1 MPRFPIN
8 AYIFSM
14 HTAFVC
20 VLFVVTTARGDLIE
34 TFSVGQGAESAEIQ
48 FDFTNG
54 NTYVYNVHFS
64 GDAITGRDV
73 FDVII
78 NAQPEFFNFEIQVY
92 DWGQFLTGVFIG
104 NDADTGDGSEPPYLN
119 YWHYWTAEF
128 ENSWE
133 YSMIGF
139 TDRLLENGSRDAWVF
154 GTDVA
159 PAVVPAPATIFALPF
174 LLTLTRTRRRA

>member
-1 MPRFPIN
+1 MSF
-8 AYIFSM
+8 M
-14 HTAFVC
+14 
-20 VLFVVTTARGDLIE
+20 
-34 TFSVGQGAESAEIQ
+34 
-48 FDFTNG
+48 
-54 NTYVYNVHFS
+54 
-64 GDAITGRDV
+64 
-73 FDVII
+73 
-78 NAQPEFFNFEIQVY
+78 NAQPEFFNFQIQVY

-159 PAVVPAPATIFALPF
+159 PAVIPAPATIFALSF
-174 LLTLTRTRRRA
+174 LLTLPRTRRRV

>member
-1 MPRFPIN
+1 MPRSPKHAYVFSTPIV
-8 AYIFSM
+8 
-14 HTAFVC
+14 FVC
-20 VLFVVTTARGDLIE
+20 ALFVVTTLRGDLIE
-34 TFSVGQGAESAEIQ
+34 TFSVGQGNESAEIQ
-48 FDFTNG
+48 FDFING
-54 NTYVYNVHFS
+54 NTYVYNIHFN
-64 GDAITGRDV
+64 GDGITGRDV
-73 FDVII
+73 FDVIL
-78 NAQPEFFNFEIQVY
+78 NAQPEFFNFQIQVY

-159 PAVVPAPATIFALPF
+159 PAVIPAPATIFALSF
-174 LLTLTRTRRRA
+174 LLTLPRTRRRV